1 MTFNE
6 PIFYRKTSD
15 ESDDLC
21 GQCGVQSKVNRPC
34 VSERSIQM
42 DIVLSWSVI
51 WSNWTVLDF
60 VISGPSRLMKDCP
73 LSPSLKLFCRFILT
87 HDRPIF
93 RTENIKFVFYLT
105 FMDVFFTL
113 LAGRERDYLDVQR
126 DNLKILS
133 LTNSRNKSTL
143 FFNPFKESDFKVNEF
158 LSTSKI

>member
-15 ESDDLC
+15 ESDDHTNLNDLRRFEPKR
-21 GQCGVQSKVNRPC
+21 KVILIHSAVFRAN
-34 VSERSIQM
+34 M
-42 DIVLSWSVI
+42 DTDGSYMDANIDILI
-51 WSNWTVLDF
+51 ET
-60 VISGPSRLMKDCP
+60 
-73 LSPSLKLFCRFILT
+73 LFFKIE
-87 HDRPIF
+87 D
-93 RTENIKFVFYLT
+93 IKRVFYLT

-113 LAGRERDYLDVQR
+113 LAGRETDYLDVQR

-158 LSTSKI
+158 PSTSKI

>member
-21 GQCGVQSKVNRPC
+21 GQYGVRFKVDRPC
-34 VSERSIQM
+34 VSKRS
-42 DIVLSWSVI
+42 VLTS
-51 WSNWTVLDF
+51 TVLTW
-60 VISGPSRLMKDCP
+60 SRLIKDCP
-73 LSPSLKLFCRFILT
+73 LSPSLKLFCWFNLT
-87 HDRPIF
+87 DDRPMF

-105 FMDVFFTL
+105 FIDVFFTL

>member
-15 ESDDLC
+15 ESDDHT
-21 GQCGVQSKVNRPC
+21 N
-34 VSERSIQM
+34 
-42 DIVLSWSVI
+42 
-51 WSNWTVLDF
+51 SNDLRGFKPNGTAILIHSAVFRAKWTVVAQDNGGSNMDANTDIL
-60 VISGPSRLMKDCP
+60 IET
-73 LSPSLKLFCRFILT
+73 LFFKIE
-87 HDRPIF
+87 D
-93 RTENIKFVFYLT
+93 IKPVFYLT

-113 LAGRERDYLDVQR
+113 LAGRETDYLDVQR

-158 LSTSKI
+158 PSTSKI